1 MKRIRMFLFA
11 VVMLIS
17 ADIFPQ
23 HVIKLDV
30 MRDISSLDPGAFL
43 LNNNLSGQPRI
54 FFVSIITDKPKVKV
68 RGRVDWQ
75 ESYNSSAAELLNFT
89 TNLFTPQNFFNDQ
102 LGSMDISLDQ
112 VSGDE
117 QKGKDLATR
126 GKPTGIFAIT
136 LQLYDQFDNYLA
148 ITSEDLVFLNP
159 TAPSINLPDNHAT
172 EVQIGF
178 AQVSWNP
185 AFGAIRYK
193 ILLCEMKVGQSL
205 EEAIQSCSNP
215 FVNTEVD
222 KSITSLNL
230 FDGAYKLRE
239 ATENMRLALQVSTVA
254 SFSGR
259 EVVTEGDLRELVIVV
274 SSGNASV
281 QRQFTVNP
289 EIQRLVNLLKDRV
302 DQAFLDSLTN
312 GTIELSQIQFEDENG
327 QVLQFSDLT
336 AILNYLEANN
346 STISDISFSAK

>member
-1 MKRIRMFLFA
+1 MKRIRIFLFA
-11 VVMLIS
+11 AILLIG

-30 MRDISSLDPGAFL
+30 MQDISSLDPGAFL

-54 FFVSIITDKPKVKV
+54 FFVSIITDKPKVKI

-89 TNLFTPQNFFNDQ
+89 TEVFSPKNFFNDQ
-102 LGSMDISLDQ
+102 LGSMDISLKD

-117 QKGKDLATR
+117 KRGKDLAAR
-126 GKPTGIFAIT
+126 GKPTGIFTIT
-136 LQLYDQFDNYLA
+136 LQMYDEFDNYLA
-148 ITSEDLVFLNP
+148 MDSKDLVFLNP
-159 TAPSINLPDNHAT
+159 TAPSINLPDNQAT
-172 EVQIGF
+172 EVQLGI

-185 AFGAIRYK
+185 ALGAVRYK
-193 ILLCEMKVGQSL
+193 ILLCEMREGQSL

-222 KSITSLNL
+222 KAITSINL

-239 ATENMRLALQVSTVA
+239 ATENMHLALQVSTVA

-259 EVVTEGDLRELVIVV
+259 EVVTEGDLRELVIVARN
-274 SSGNASV
+274 SNASL

-289 EIQRLVNLLKDRV
+289 EIQRLVNLLKDKV
-302 DQAFLDSLTN
+302 DQTFLDSLTN
-312 GTIELSQIQFEDENG
+312 GSIDPSQIQLEDENG
-327 QVLQFSDLT
+327 QVLQFTDLT

-346 STISDISFSAK
+346 SSITDISFSAK